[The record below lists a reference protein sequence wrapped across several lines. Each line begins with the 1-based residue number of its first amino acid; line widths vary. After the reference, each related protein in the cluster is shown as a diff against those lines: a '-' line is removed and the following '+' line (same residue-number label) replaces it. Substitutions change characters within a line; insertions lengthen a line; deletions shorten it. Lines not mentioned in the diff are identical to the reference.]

1 LSDHSS
7 QISIFSNDKFVGD
20 MTWANVVVDCYWF
33 LVVHDFID
41 VIMSDVQYNRRDVTA
56 EALTCTGLESR
67 L

>member
-1 LSDHSS
+1 
-7 QISIFSNDKFVGD
+7 